1 MTSLYES
8 LKYVKSE
15 EDVKDA
21 YIKAL
26 GLKSYTKG
34 LIDIQT
40 KEVWFEAKDTGKH
53 STYAEFTQLL
63 HYVQVAL
70 NEGDEI
76 PPFLAV
82 IDTEKAAIMKSSDV
96 IPFLAKKTIKW
107 GKSASKYTQEALE
120 EISAHIGTHFVS
132 FRLDTNEIEFIQT
145 LKAAIASGEII
156 RTQITPSNLRQVFDK
171 WVELIGKEIEDATY
185 EDFSLLFYA
194 DAMHDGVISSYKG
207 LPASLAQVDGYPA
220 FILNGKLH
228 KLGNKE
234 GYRRFWAIYHRPPK
248 AEYRDYLL
256 ERRDSLIP
264 LDERMFKG
272 AYYTPL
278 STVDKAYET
287 LSGILGPNW
296 QKDYFVWDMCCGVG
310 NLEVKHTNHRNVF
323 MSTLDAADLAMM
335 ASTKTCAVATKFQY
349 DYLNDDLAPDGTID
363 YSRTNKVPA
372 ALRDAIAKGKKI
384 LVLINP
390 PYAEAANA
398 DANRGDG
405 EAGAKAEV
413 ASTMMGRG
421 MTGYGY
427 AARELFVQFLVRIA
441 REIPT
446 ATIACFSKLK
456 HINAPN
462 FAPFRSRWNAK
473 YLGGF
478 IIHSKAFEG
487 LKGDFPIG
495 FLVWKN
501 EPPTKIVPPFSE
513 IVTEIVDR
521 HAKPIGTKTFYVHSG
536 KLLGEWITRAKPNDQ
551 DAIPLKNALTPTTSI
566 GDVRG
571 TKWTDGGI
579 GGFMCKGSDLQNAG
593 SNTAIF
599 SSGYCSA
606 GGMLVTQENIDEVA
620 VVFAVRRII
629 KHTWI
634 NDRDQLLAPIEPLP
648 EEFVSDCLVWTIF
661 NTSNLTASAAGLSW
675 RNKIWPLVNYFIPYS
690 ETEVGSPGAFESDF
704 MSQHLASKS
713 LSKDAAAVM
722 EEGKKLWSAY
732 FQYPDSHNIKKKWHL
747 DRTDVG
753 WYQVRNVLKERNQSG
768 DSPPVDFSSFETTYA
783 LLTAKIRPDVYTH
796 GFLPV
801 DD

>member
-1 MTSLYES
+1 MSLYDA
-8 LKYVKSE
+8 LKHVKSE

-21 YIKAL
+21 YVKAL
-26 GLKSYTKG
+26 GLKSFTKG

-53 STYAEFTQLL
+53 STYAQFTQLL

-70 NEGDEI
+70 DKGEEV

-82 IDTEKAAIMKSSDV
+82 IDTEKAAIMKSADV
-96 IPFLAKKTIKW
+96 IPFLAKKTVKW

-132 FRLDTNEIEFIQT
+132 FRLEANEAEFIQT
-145 LKAAIASGEII
+145 LKTAIKTGEIV

-171 WVELIGKEIEDATY
+171 WVELIGREVEDASP
-185 EDFSLLFYA
+185 EDYTLLFYA
-194 DAMHDGVISSYKG
+194 DVMHDGVVSSYKG
-207 LPASLAQVDGYPA
+207 LPASLAQVDGQPA
-220 FILNGKLH
+220 FILHGKLH

-248 AEYRDYLL
+248 SEYRDYLL

-272 AYYTPL
+272 AYYTAL
-278 STVDKAYET
+278 STVDKAYEV
-287 LSGILGPNW
+287 LADLLGPTW

-323 MSTLDAADLAMM
+323 MSTLDDADLAMM

-349 DYLNDDLAPDGTID
+349 DYLNDDLAADGSID
-363 YSRTNKVPA
+363 YSRTDKMPKP
-372 ALRDAIAKGKKI
+372 LRDAIAKGKKI

-405 EAGAKAEV
+405 DAEAKSEV
-413 ASTMMGRG
+413 AATVMGKS

-462 FAPFRSRWNAK
+462 FAPFRERWNAK

-501 EPPTKIVPPFSE
+501 EPPSKPVPHFTE
-513 IVTEIVDR
+513 IVTEVVDR

-536 KLLGEWITRAKPNDQ
+536 KLLGDWIARVKPNDQ
-551 DAIPLKNALTPTTSI
+551 DAIPLKNALTPTTSTK
-566 GDVRG
+566 DVRG
-571 TKWTDGGI
+571 TKWADDAI

-593 SNTAIF
+593 SNTALF

-606 GGMLVTQENIDEVA
+606 GGMLVTRQNVDQVSVA
-620 VVFAVRRII
+620 FAIRRII
-629 KHTWI
+629 KHTWV
-634 NDRDQLLAPIEPLP
+634 NDRDQLLAPNEPLP
-648 EEFVSDCLVWTIF
+648 AEFVSDCLVWALF
-661 NTSNLTASAAGLSW
+661 NTSNLTASAVALRWNGKS
-675 RNKIWPLVNYFIPYS
+675 WPLVNHFVPFS
-690 ETEVGSPGAFESDF
+690 EADVGAPGAFESDF
-704 MSQHLASKS
+704 MSRHLAKKK
-713 LSKDAAAVM
+713 LSK
-722 EEGKKLWSAY
+722 EGKAVVAEGRKLWAAY
-732 FQYPDSHNIKKKWHL
+732 FQHVDAHSTRKQWHL

-753 WYQVRNVLKERNQSG
+753 WYQVRNVLKERNASG
-768 DSPPVDFSSFETTYA
+768 DYTPVDLTPFEQAYLA
-783 LLTAKIRPDVYTH
+783 LTGKIRPDVYTH
-796 GFLPV
+796 GFLPM
-801 DD
+801 DE

>member
-1 MTSLYES
+1 MASLYETLRNVS
-8 LKYVKSE
+8 SE

-40 KEVWFEAKDTGKH
+40 KEVWFEAKDTGKL
-53 STYAEFTQLL
+53 STYAQFTQLL

-70 NEGDEI
+70 NKGEHI

-82 IDTEKAAIMKSSDV
+82 IDTEKAAIMKSADV
-96 IPFLAKKTIKW
+96 VPFLDKKTVKW

-132 FRLDTNEIEFIQT
+132 FRLATSEAEFIQT
-145 LKAAIASGEII
+145 LKTAIKTGDII

-171 WVELIGKEIEDATY
+171 WVDLIGKEIEGASP
-185 EDFSLLFYA
+185 EDYTLLFYA
-194 DAMHDGVISSYKG
+194 DVMHDGVISSYKG
-207 LPASLAQVDGYPA
+207 LPASLAQVDGQPA
-220 FILNGKLH
+220 FILHNKLY

-248 AEYRDYLL
+248 SEYRNYLL

-272 AYYTPL
+272 AYYTAL

-287 LSGILGPNW
+287 LADLLGPTW
-296 QKDYFVWDMCCGVG
+296 QKDYVVWDMCCGVG
-310 NLEVKHTNHRNVF
+310 NLEVKHTNHRNLF
-323 MSTLDAADLAMM
+323 MSTLDQADLSMM
-335 ASTKTCAVATKFQY
+335 ASTKTCPAATKFQY
-349 DYLNDDLAPDGTID
+349 DYLNDDIAPDGSID
-363 YSRTNKVPA
+363 YSLTGKVPQ

-384 LVLINP
+384 LILINP

-405 EAGAKAEV
+405 DAEAKSEV
-413 ASTMMGRG
+413 SATRMGKTMD
-421 MTGYGY
+421 GYGY

-462 FAPFRSRWNAK
+462 FAPFRERWNAS

-495 FLVWKN
+495 FLVWKY
-501 EPPTKIVPPFSE
+501 ETKEVPRF
-513 IVTEIVDR
+513 TEIATEVVDR
-521 HAKPIGTKTFYVHSG
+521 FAKPIGSKTFYAHAQR
-536 KLLGEWITRAKPNDQ
+536 LLGEWIERVKPNDQ
-551 DAIPLKNALTPTTSI
+551 DALPLKNALTPTTSVK
-566 GDVRG
+566 DVRG
-571 TKWTDGGI
+571 TKWADDAI
-579 GGFMCKGSDLQNAG
+579 GGLMCKGSDLQNAG
-593 SNTAIF
+593 SNTALF

-606 GGMLVTQENIDEVA
+606 GGMLVTRHNVDQAA
-620 VVFAVRRII
+620 VVFTVRRII
-629 KHTWI
+629 KHTWV
-634 NDRDQLLAPIEPLP
+634 NDRDQLLAPTKALP
-648 EEFVSDCLVWTIF
+648 DEFINDCLVWALF
-661 NTSNLTASAAGLSW
+661 NGSNLTASASSLAWNSRTW
-675 RNKIWPLVNYFIPYS
+675 TLVNHWVPF
-690 ETEVGSPGAFESDF
+690 TEAEVNAPGAFESDF
-704 MSQHLASKS
+704 MSQHLAAKH
-713 LSKDAAAVM
+713 LSKESRSVLAQ
-722 EEGKKLWSAY
+722 GRLLWAAY
-732 FQYPDSHNIKKKWHL
+732 FDATAPHSTRKKWHL
-747 DRTDVG
+747 DRTDAG
-753 WYQVRNVLKERNQSG
+753 WYQIRNALRDRNASG
-768 DSPPVDFSSFETTYA
+768 DHPSVDFGPFETAYA
-783 LLTAKIRPDVYTH
+783 ELTEKIKPDIFTH
-796 GFLPV
+796 GFLPMEI
-801 DD
+801 